1 MARALSL
8 ALAFYLCDFFIRLN
22 GRFACLGLTV
32 LWKVFP
38 CGDAF
43 GERFFV
49 HPDLAVS
56 LIDQKSVPAPP
67 WIFTDD
73 TMKALSPGLTRGA
86 EARPPP
92 WPWKRQ

>member
-1 MARALSL
+1 VTSLSDSTVDSPVSG
-8 ALAFYLCDFFIRLN
+8 YCSPE
-22 GRFACLGLTV
+22 GLS
-32 LWKVFP
+32 